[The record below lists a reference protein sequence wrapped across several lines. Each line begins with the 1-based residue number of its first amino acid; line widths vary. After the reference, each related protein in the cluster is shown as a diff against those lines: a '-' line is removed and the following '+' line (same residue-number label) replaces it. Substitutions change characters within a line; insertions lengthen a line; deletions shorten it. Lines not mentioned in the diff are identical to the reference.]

1 MCHGHA
7 AVIPAIC
14 AVSVP
19 VRDPGPTP
27 SVTPWP
33 DAVQFGVPAGLDHL
47 LDDLNPP
54 QRDAVLAGDGPLL
67 VLAGAGSGKTRVIAH
82 RIAHLLGV
90 RGVHPRHVLAVTF
103 TNKAAG
109 EMARRVDALL
119 APAGIRAPLIATF
132 HSACVRI
139 LRAHGEAIG
148 VPRHFTIYD
157 EDDRAAL
164 VKECMK
170 EGELAERTFTPSAAA
185 HRISYLKNQM
195 VSVQD
200 ALRDARGP
208 WEQKAALVYSR
219 YEKRIREAGVVDF
232 DDLLLLVVKLL
243 AESPETLAWYRGLW
257 KHVLV
262 DEYQDTNRAQYR
274 IIRLLTDEHRN
285 VCVVGDSDQCVVEG
299 TLVQTTRGPKRVEA
313 IEKGDAVIAGSGW
326 GARDSATVEDVRRTE
341 YDGMIVKIRTADG
354 REVRATP
361 NHVMFGRFELDS
373 AKYYVYLMYQERLGY
388 RIGLTKGSRAADAQS
403 LVCGFRQ
410 RTNHETAD
418 RLWILAACDSR
429 AEAQYLEAYFATQ
442 YGLPTMVFHVRG
454 RRMAI
459 TQEYVDRLYDE
470 VDTRLR
476 AKQLMAD
483 LLLFEEYPHH
493 RAGAVTRGGI
503 SRKILHFT
511 MFGDPR
517 PRAWHEH
524 RIQLVSS
531 DLSLWERIGAVMK
544 PRRGQRRTWRVE
556 TSRKDY
562 DAGLTFAAGLADIGA
577 LEVVRRARLTN
588 GKAFQFMP
596 ASHLRPGMTV
606 PVLEG
611 NQVREVR
618 VASVEPERYQ
628 GYVYDLAVKNL
639 RNFAAGGLLVH
650 NSIYKWRGAD
660 INNILDFEKDF
671 PGTRVVKLEQ
681 NYRSTKSIL
690 ALAADVIANN
700 QQRKEKTLWTENP
713 EGEPAAV
720 YRGWDEHEE
729 ANFVAQTILK
739 TRADG
744 LGWDGI
750 AVFYRTNA
758 QSRVL
763 EDALRRARIPYV
775 IVGGVRFY
783 ERKEIRDTL
792 AWLRLTINPA
802 DDVAFR
808 RAVQAPP
815 RGVGATSLARLDEL
829 ALDETKPL
837 LALAAA
843 PPPDIRGKARSGLGD
858 FAATVARLA
867 SQRGELSPPAF
878 IDLVLQASGYRKALE
893 QDRSPEAEG
902 RLENLEELVAAAEDF
917 THAEGEATVEAF
929 LDSVALMSDVD
940 ELKDA
945 EARVTLMTLHSAKGL
960 EFPVVFLTGLEE
972 GVFPHARSMNDPEE
986 IEEERRLCYVGLTR
1000 ARDRLYLSYAV
1011 HRRIHGYG
1019 VGEPSRFLREMPE
1032 AHLTLL
1038 NASRPEPAFA
1048 EARVVPRYEP
1058 EEEAWPIKV
1067 GARVRQARFGEGL
1080 VVGVERD
1087 GPDIMVTV
1095 AFASVGRKRLSLQYA
1110 HLEELDA

>member
-1 MCHGHA
+1 M
-7 AVIPAIC
+7 
-14 AVSVP
+14 
-19 VRDPGPTP
+19 
-27 SVTPWP
+27 
-33 DAVQFGVPAGLDHL
+33 PAGLDHL

-90 RGVHPRHVLAVTF
+90 RGVHPRNVLAVTF

-148 VPRHFTIYD
+148 LPRHFTIYD

-243 AESPETLAWYRGLW
+243 RESPETLAWYRGLW

-299 TLVQTTRGPKRVEA
+299 TMVQTVRGPKPVEA
-313 IEKGDAVIAGSGW
+313 IRKGDAIVAGVGW
-326 GARDSATVEDVRRTE
+326 GRRDSATVEDVRRNP
-341 YDGMIVKIRTADG
+341 YDGMIVRIKTEDG
-354 REVRATP
+354 RELLATP
-361 NHVMFGRFELDS
+361 NHMVFGRFDLNS
-373 AKYYVYLMYQERLGY
+373 AKYYVYLMYQQRLGY
-388 RIGLTKGSRAADAQS
+388 RIGLTKGMRAADAKQ
-403 LVCGFRQ
+403 LVLGFQQ
-410 RTNHETAD
+410 RTNHEVAD
-418 RLWILAACDSR
+418 RVWILATCDSR
-429 AEAQYLEAYFATQ
+429 AEAQYLEAYFACQ

-459 TQEYVDRLYDE
+459 TQQHIDRLYDDI
-470 VDTRLR
+470 DTRPR

-493 RAGAVTRGGI
+493 RAGAHHQDGAVAG
-503 SRKILHFT
+503 SRKVVNFI
-511 MFGDPR
+511 MFGGPR
-517 PRAWHEH
+517 PYGWHEH
-524 RIQLVSS
+524 RIQLISS
-531 DLSLWERIGAVMK
+531 DMAFWERVASLK
-544 PRRGQRRTWRVE
+544 APRPGKRQTWRVE

-562 DAGLTFAAGLADIGA
+562 DAGLALARRLADAGDVDI
-577 LEVVRRARLTN
+577 VRRARLTS
-588 GKAFQFMP
+588 GKAFHFMP
-596 ASHLRPGMTV
+596 ASHLRRGMSV
-606 PVLEG
+606 PVLDG
-611 NQVREVR
+611 QVVRDVR
-618 VASVEPERYQ
+618 VASVEFERYQ
-628 GYVYDLAVKNL
+628 GYVYDLTVKDL
-639 RNFAAGGLLVH
+639 RNFSAGGLLVH

-690 ALAADVIANN
+690 ALAAGVIDNN
-700 QQRKEKTLWTENP
+700 LQRKDKTLWTENP
-713 EGEPAAV
+713 QGEPAAV

-744 LGWDGI
+744 VGWDGI

-783 ERKEIRDTL
+783 ERKEIKDTL
-792 AWLRLTINPA
+792 AWLRLSINPA

-815 RGVGATSLARLDEL
+815 RGVGATTLARLDEV
-829 ALDETKPL
+829 ALDHNLPL
-837 LALAAA
+837 LTLAAM
-843 PPPDIRGKARSGLGD
+843 PPPDVRGKARSGLED
-858 FAATVARLA
+858 FAATVGRLA
-867 SQRGELSPPAF
+867 SQRGALSPPAF
-878 IDLVLQASGYRKALE
+878 IDLVLQASGCRKALE

-902 RLENLEELVAAAEDF
+902 RLENLEELIAAAEDF
-917 THAEGEATVEAF
+917 AHAEGEATVEAF

-940 ELKDA
+940 ELKEA

-960 EFPVVFLTGLEE
+960 EFPVVFLSGLEE

-1000 ARDRLYLSYAV
+1000 ARERLYLSYAV

-1038 NASRPEPAFA
+1038 NASRPEPRFA
-1048 EARVVPRYEP
+1048 EARVIPRYEP

-1067 GARVRQARFGEGL
+1067 GTRVRHARFGEGL

-1087 GPDIMVTV
+1087 GGDIIVTV
-1095 AFASVGRKRLSLQYA
+1095 GFASVGRKRLSFEYA

>member
-1 MCHGHA
+1 MTSCLN
-7 AVIPAIC
+7 
-14 AVSVP
+14 
-19 VRDPGPTP
+19 
-27 SVTPWP
+27 
-33 DAVQFGVPAGLDHL
+33 AVQFGVPAGLDHL

-54 QRDAVLAGDGPLL
+54 QREAVLAGDGPLL

-82 RIAHLLGV
+82 RIAHLIGV

-109 EMARRVDALL
+109 EMARRVDLLL
-119 APAGIRAPLIATF
+119 APTGLRSPLIATF

-148 VPRHFTIYD
+148 LPRHFTIYD
-157 EDDRAAL
+157 E
-164 VKECMK
+164 CMK
-170 EGELAERTFTPSAAA
+170 EGELADRTFTPSSAA

-195 VSVQD
+195 TGVQD

-219 YEKRIREAGVVDF
+219 YEKRLRETGAVDF
-232 DDLLLLVVKLL
+232 DDLLLLVVKLFR
-243 AESPETLAWYRGLW
+243 ESSETLAWYRGLW

-285 VCVVGDSDQCVVEG
+285 IWVVGDGDQ
-299 TLVQTTRGPKRVEA
+299 
-313 IEKGDAVIAGSGW
+313 
-326 GARDSATVEDVRRTE
+326 
-341 YDGMIVKIRTADG
+341 
-354 REVRATP
+354 
-361 NHVMFGRFELDS
+361 
-373 AKYYVYLMYQERLGY
+373 
-388 RIGLTKGSRAADAQS
+388 
-403 LVCGFRQ
+403 
-410 RTNHETAD
+410 
-418 RLWILAACDSR
+418 
-429 AEAQYLEAYFATQ
+429 
-442 YGLPTMVFHVRG
+442 
-454 RRMAI
+454 
-459 TQEYVDRLYDE
+459 
-470 VDTRLR
+470 
-476 AKQLMAD
+476 
-483 LLLFEEYPHH
+483 
-493 RAGAVTRGGI
+493 
-503 SRKILHFT
+503 
-511 MFGDPR
+511 
-517 PRAWHEH
+517 
-524 RIQLVSS
+524 
-531 DLSLWERIGAVMK
+531 
-544 PRRGQRRTWRVE
+544 
-556 TSRKDY
+556 
-562 DAGLTFAAGLADIGA
+562 
-577 LEVVRRARLTN
+577 
-588 GKAFQFMP
+588 
-596 ASHLRPGMTV
+596 
-606 PVLEG
+606 
-611 NQVREVR
+611 
-618 VASVEPERYQ
+618 
-628 GYVYDLAVKNL
+628 
-639 RNFAAGGLLVH
+639 
-650 NSIYKWRGAD
+650 SIYKFRGAD
-660 INNILDFEKDF
+660 VHNILDFERDY

-690 ALAADVIANN
+690 SVADAVIANN
-700 QQRKEKTLWTENP
+700 QQRKERTLWTENP
-713 EGEPAAV
+713 AGEPAAV

-739 TRADG
+739 TRAG
-744 LGWDGI
+744 GVGWDGI

-783 ERKEIRDTL
+783 ERKEIKDTL
-792 AWLRLTINPA
+792 AWLRLAINPA

-815 RGVGATSLARLDEL
+815 RGVGATSLARLDEF
-829 ALDETKPL
+829 ALDESKPL
-837 LALAAA
+837 LALAAS
-843 PPPDIRGKARSGLGD
+843 PPPDIRGKARTGLED
-858 FAATVARLA
+858 FATTVRRLA
-867 SQRGELSPPAF
+867 SQRGELSTPAF

-902 RLENLEELVAAAEDF
+902 RIENLEELIAASEDF
-917 THAEGEATVEAF
+917 LVSGGETTVEAF

-1000 ARDRLYLSYAV
+1000 ARERLYLSYAV

-1032 AHLTLL
+1032 GHLTLL
-1038 NASRPEPAFA
+1038 NASRPEPQFA

-1058 EEEAWPIKV
+1058 EEESWPIKV
-1067 GARVRQARFGEGL
+1067 GARVRHARFGEGL

-1087 GPDIMVTV
+1087 GADIIVTV
-1095 AFASVGRKRLSLQYA
+1095 GFASVGRKRLSLQYA

>member
-1 MCHGHA
+1 M
-7 AVIPAIC
+7 
-14 AVSVP
+14 
-19 VRDPGPTP
+19 
-27 SVTPWP
+27 TPWL

-90 RGVHPRHVLAVTF
+90 RGVHPRNVLAVTF

-148 VPRHFTIYD
+148 LPRHFTIYD

-243 AESPETLAWYRGLW
+243 RESPETLAWYRGLW

-299 TLVQTTRGPKRVEA
+299 TMVQTVRGPKPVEA
-313 IEKGDAVIAGSGW
+313 IRKGDAIVAGVGW
-326 GARDSATVEDVRRTE
+326 GRRDSATVEDVRRNP
-341 YDGMIVKIRTADG
+341 YDGMIVRIKTEDG
-354 REVRATP
+354 RELLATP
-361 NHVMFGRFELDS
+361 NHMVFGRFDLNS
-373 AKYYVYLMYQERLGY
+373 AKYYVYLMYQQRLGY
-388 RIGLTKGSRAADAQS
+388 RIGLTKGMRAADAKQ
-403 LVCGFRQ
+403 LVLGFQQ
-410 RTNHETAD
+410 RTNHEVAD
-418 RLWILAACDSR
+418 RVWILATCDSR
-429 AEAQYLEAYFATQ
+429 AEAQYLEAYFACQ

-459 TQEYVDRLYDE
+459 TQQHIDRLYDDI
-470 VDTRLR
+470 DTRPR

-493 RAGAVTRGGI
+493 RAGAHHQDGAVAG
-503 SRKILHFT
+503 SRKVVNFI
-511 MFGDPR
+511 MFGGPR
-517 PRAWHEH
+517 PYGWHEH
-524 RIQLVSS
+524 RIQLISS
-531 DLSLWERIGAVMK
+531 DMAFWERVASLK
-544 PRRGQRRTWRVE
+544 APRPGKRQTWRVE

-562 DAGLTFAAGLADIGA
+562 DAGLALARRLADAGDVDI
-577 LEVVRRARLTN
+577 VRRARLTS
-588 GKAFQFMP
+588 GKAFHFMP
-596 ASHLRPGMTV
+596 ASHLRRGMSV
-606 PVLEG
+606 PVLDG
-611 NQVREVR
+611 QVVRDVR
-618 VASVEPERYQ
+618 VASVEFERYQ
-628 GYVYDLAVKNL
+628 GYVYDLTVKDL
-639 RNFAAGGLLVH
+639 RNFSAGGLLVH

-690 ALAADVIANN
+690 ALAAGVIDNN
-700 QQRKEKTLWTENP
+700 LQRKDKTLWTENP
-713 EGEPAAV
+713 QGEPAAV

-744 LGWDGI
+744 VGWDGI

-783 ERKEIRDTL
+783 ERKEIKDTL
-792 AWLRLTINPA
+792 AWLRLSINPA

-815 RGVGATSLARLDEL
+815 RGVGATTLARLDEV
-829 ALDETKPL
+829 ALDHNLPL
-837 LALAAA
+837 LTLAAM
-843 PPPDIRGKARSGLGD
+843 PPPDVRGKARSGLED
-858 FAATVARLA
+858 FAATVGRLA
-867 SQRGELSPPAF
+867 SQRGALSPPAF
-878 IDLVLQASGYRKALE
+878 IDLVLQASGCRKALE

-902 RLENLEELVAAAEDF
+902 RLENLEELIAAAEDF
-917 THAEGEATVEAF
+917 AHAEGEATVEAF

-940 ELKDA
+940 ELKEA

-960 EFPVVFLTGLEE
+960 EFPVVFLSGLEE

-1000 ARDRLYLSYAV
+1000 ARERLYLSYAV

-1038 NASRPEPAFA
+1038 NASRPEPRFA
-1048 EARVVPRYEP
+1048 EARVIPRYEP

-1067 GARVRQARFGEGL
+1067 GTRVRHARFGEGL

-1087 GPDIMVTV
+1087 GGDIIVTV
-1095 AFASVGRKRLSLQYA
+1095 GFASVGRKRLSFEYA

>member
-1 MCHGHA
+1 MTSCLN
-7 AVIPAIC
+7 
-14 AVSVP
+14 
-19 VRDPGPTP
+19 
-27 SVTPWP
+27 
-33 DAVQFGVPAGLDHL
+33 AVQFGVPAGLDHL

-54 QRDAVLAGDGPLL
+54 QREAVLAGDGPLL

-82 RIAHLLGV
+82 RIAHLIGV

-109 EMARRVDALL
+109 EMARRVDLLL
-119 APAGIRAPLIATF
+119 APTGLRSPLIATF

-148 VPRHFTIYD
+148 LPRHFTIYD
-157 EDDRAAL
+157 EDDRVAL

-170 EGELAERTFTPSAAA
+170 EGELADRTFTPSSAA

-195 VSVQD
+195 TGVQD

-219 YEKRIREAGVVDF
+219 YEKRLRETGAVDF
-232 DDLLLLVVKLL
+232 DDLLLLVVKLFR
-243 AESPETLAWYRGLW
+243 ESSETLAWYRGLW

-285 VCVVGDSDQCVVEG
+285 IWVVGDGDQ
-299 TLVQTTRGPKRVEA
+299 
-313 IEKGDAVIAGSGW
+313 
-326 GARDSATVEDVRRTE
+326 
-341 YDGMIVKIRTADG
+341 
-354 REVRATP
+354 
-361 NHVMFGRFELDS
+361 
-373 AKYYVYLMYQERLGY
+373 
-388 RIGLTKGSRAADAQS
+388 
-403 LVCGFRQ
+403 
-410 RTNHETAD
+410 
-418 RLWILAACDSR
+418 
-429 AEAQYLEAYFATQ
+429 
-442 YGLPTMVFHVRG
+442 
-454 RRMAI
+454 
-459 TQEYVDRLYDE
+459 
-470 VDTRLR
+470 
-476 AKQLMAD
+476 
-483 LLLFEEYPHH
+483 
-493 RAGAVTRGGI
+493 
-503 SRKILHFT
+503 
-511 MFGDPR
+511 
-517 PRAWHEH
+517 
-524 RIQLVSS
+524 
-531 DLSLWERIGAVMK
+531 
-544 PRRGQRRTWRVE
+544 
-556 TSRKDY
+556 
-562 DAGLTFAAGLADIGA
+562 
-577 LEVVRRARLTN
+577 
-588 GKAFQFMP
+588 
-596 ASHLRPGMTV
+596 
-606 PVLEG
+606 
-611 NQVREVR
+611 
-618 VASVEPERYQ
+618 
-628 GYVYDLAVKNL
+628 
-639 RNFAAGGLLVH
+639 
-650 NSIYKWRGAD
+650 SIYKFRGAD
-660 INNILDFEKDF
+660 VHNILDFERDY

-690 ALAADVIANN
+690 SVADAVIANN
-700 QQRKEKTLWTENP
+700 QQRKERTLWTENP
-713 EGEPAAV
+713 AGEPAAV

-739 TRADG
+739 TRAG
-744 LGWDGI
+744 GVGWDGI

-783 ERKEIRDTL
+783 ERKEIKDTL
-792 AWLRLTINPA
+792 AWLRLAINPA

-815 RGVGATSLARLDEL
+815 RGVGATSLARLDEF
-829 ALDETKPL
+829 ALDESKPL
-837 LALAAA
+837 LALAAS
-843 PPPDIRGKARSGLGD
+843 PPPDIRGKARTGLED
-858 FAATVARLA
+858 FATTVRRLA
-867 SQRGELSPPAF
+867 SQRGELSTPAF
-878 IDLVLQASGYRKALE
+878 IDLVLHASGYRKALE

-902 RLENLEELVAAAEDF
+902 RIENLEELIAASEDF
-917 THAEGEATVEAF
+917 LVSGGETTVEAF

-1000 ARDRLYLSYAV
+1000 ARERLYLSYAV

-1032 AHLTLL
+1032 GHLTLL
-1038 NASRPEPAFA
+1038 NASRPEPQFA

-1058 EEEAWPIKV
+1058 EEESWPIKI
-1067 GARVRQARFGEGL
+1067 GARVRHARFGEGL

-1087 GPDIMVTV
+1087 GADIIVTV
-1095 AFASVGRKRLSLQYA
+1095 GFASVGRKRLSLQYA